1 MIDSSAPS
9 MTSMTSRSVHA
20 IVIGASAGGVEALSV
35 LLPALPAGLLASV
48 FIVLHIPRD
57 APSMLQEVFEPRC
70 ALPVLEA
77 EDKLPVFAGT
87 VYFAPPDYHLLIDAG
102 PHLALSSDEL
112 VNFSRPSI
120 DVLFESA
127 ADVYG
132 AGLLGILLTGANQDG
147 AAGLDAVA
155 KAGGMTIVQDPATAR
170 SPQMPEAAIRRRL
183 PDKVLTLDQI
193 AQYLRS
199 LQPAAT

>member
-1 MIDSSAPS
+1 MSDSNAPA
-9 MTSMTSRSVHA
+9 RSVHA
-20 IVIGASAGGVEALSV
+20 IVIGASAGGIEALSV

-48 FIVLHIPRD
+48 FIVVHIPRD
-57 APSMLQEVFEPRC
+57 TPSMLQEVFAPRC

-77 EDKLPVFAGT
+77 EDKLPVLAGS

-102 PHLALSSDEL
+102 PHIALSTDEL

-127 ADVYG
+127 ADIYG

-147 AAGLDAVA
+147 AAGLEAVA
-155 KAGGMTIVQDPATAR
+155 NAGGMTIVQDPATAR

-183 PDKVLTLDQI
+183 PDRVLTLDQI
-193 AQYLRS
+193 AQCLRS
-199 LQPAAT
+199 LHPAAA